1 MTVVGTGVGAC
12 GRVTTADTGAPI
24 RGAEVRLSMDGSF
37 SRLVTTN
44 GEGRYELR
52 NLPAGLYKL
61 SVSKSGFGD
70 SYLNSGPS
78 LVTTA
83 ISLPSGAT

>member
-1 MTVVGTGVGAC
+1 
-12 GRVTTADTGAPI
+12 
-24 RGAEVRLSMDGSF
+24 MDGRF

-61 SVSKSGFGD
+61 TVSKTGFITLEFGQRR
-70 SYLNSGPS
+70 PFE
-78 LVTTA
+78 TA
-83 ISLPSGAT
+83 STIKVDEGQTAAGTSR